1 MSGTMSLISYTELLF
16 WRVAVNTFK
25 VLCVYD
31 MTLVLLKWNGKML
44 LKWLPGQFWRYCS
57 CIYVLIEMA
66 DAEITA
72 STTYALYVKLVTLNK
87 TVRLLHSYR
96 DA

>member
-1 MSGTMSLISYTELLF
+1 M
-16 WRVAVNTFK
+16 NTFK

-31 MTLVLLKWNGKML
+31 MMLDLLKWNVKIL
-44 LKWLPGQFWRYCS
+44 VKWLSEQFCRYCS

-72 STTYALYVKLVTLNK
+72 SAMCSVCEVNK

-96 DA
+96 DAEHAGFIFKSTFAA